1 MSQPSFES
9 VSAPS
14 VLTKKSPWNIYTVL
28 LIISLLSL
36 ILATGLLYAEIRAY
50 GGFGAVKG
58 PVVSAVA
65 PVDVDA
71 PQWA

>member
-28 LIISLLSL
+28 LIISLVSL
-36 ILATGLLYAEIRAY
+36 LLAMIFLYMEIRAY
-50 GGFGAVKG
+50 GGWGAFNG
-58 PVVSAVA
+58 PSV
-65 PVDVDA
+65 
-71 PQWA
+71 

>member
-28 LIISLLSL
+28 LIISLL
-36 ILATGLLYAEIRAY
+36 ALLFAMIFLFLEIREY
-50 GGFGAVKG
+50 GGWGAFKG
-58 PVVSAVA
+58 PTVSAAA
-65 PVDVDA
+65 PSSFA
-71 PQWA
+71 GPQRA